1 MSQLQ
6 LFSFS
11 ADKKTV
17 PEKNEIADQLFF
29 TEIFGQINDFFSE
42 QWFQR
47 LVYKWDNNNR
57 ISPKICL
64 AEWTRV

>member
-29 TEIFGQINDFFSE
+29 TEIFGQINEFFSE

-47 LVYKWDNNNR
+47 LVYERDNNNR